1 MLRVT
6 RPSAVLAVA
15 LVTAAIAA
23 CAHLVAAQPAQD
35 AFEVASVRPAG
46 DAPGEALA
54 AFGSGCDGSFPR
66 IENNR
71 FRVTTTVFA
80 LMTWA
85 YGFNNRGGCSFVT
98 HGGLIVG
105 GPSWVRSE
113 RFEIQAVLPD
123 GAPVYSLNQF
133 LNGEATR
140 LEAMLRTLLTERFT
154 LTVRRETRDV
164 PVYALVVA
172 RGGAK
177 LTPAKPEEPVRFGTR
192 RERDPNGGT
201 VDRMVVSNVNMNRV
215 ALMLGLV
222 LRRPVMDRTGFT
234 GAVTFDIR
242 IAPQDAN
249 PGDSPA
255 PSIVTAFQEQ
265 LGLRIEDS
273 RGPVEAIVIESIER
287 PTAN

>member
-1 MLRVT
+1 MIRVS
-6 RPSAVLAVA
+6 RPSAVLAAA
-15 LVTAAIAA
+15 LVTAIVR
-23 CAHLVAAQPAQD
+23 CGCLVAAQPAQE
-35 AFEVASVRPAG
+35 AFEVASIRPAG

-66 IENNR
+66 VENNR
-71 FRVTTTVFA
+71 FRVTTTLFA

-85 YGFNNRGGCSFVT
+85 YGFNDRGGCSFVT

-133 LNGEATR
+133 LNGEASR
-140 LEAMLRTLLTERFT
+140 LEAMLRTLLAERFR

-172 RGGAK
+172 RGGAT
-177 LTPAKPEEPVRFGTR
+177 LTPAKPDEPVRFGTR
-192 RERDPNGGT
+192 RERDPNGAT

-242 IAPQDAN
+242 FAPQDAN

>member
-1 MLRVT
+1 MIRVS
-6 RPSAVLAVA
+6 RPSAVLAAA
-15 LVTAAIAA
+15 LVTASAGSAY
-23 CAHLVAAQPAQD
+23 LLAAQSARD

-71 FRVTTTVFA
+71 FRVTTTLFA

-85 YGFNNRGGCSFVT
+85 YGFNDRGGCSFVT

-140 LEAMLRTLLTERFT
+140 LEAMLRTLLTERFK
-154 LTVRRETRDV
+154 LAVRRETREV

-172 RGGAK
+172 GGGAR
-177 LTPAKPEEPVRFGTR
+177 LTPAKPEEPVGFGTR

-222 LRRPVMDRTGFT
+222 LRRPVIDRTGLP
-234 GAVTFDIR
+234 GAFTFDIR
-242 IAPQDAN
+242 FAPQDAN
-249 PGDSPA
+249 AGDSPA
-255 PSIVTAFQEQ
+255 PSIVTAFQEE

-273 RGPVEAIVIESIER
+273 RGPVEALVIQSVER